1 MERKKKKYKVNQ
13 LTEFDAVEYADVLLN
28 LRKLLDSNMIT
39 EDSVKSL
46 TNIISQ
52 LTLVRDKHV
61 DALLNWLKQEYVLED
76 EDN

>member
-13 LTEFDAVEYADVLLN
+13 LTEFDTIEYQDVLLN
-28 LRKLLDSNMIT
+28 IERLVKDNLIS
-39 EDSVKSL
+39 EDSVKAL

-61 DALLNWLKQEYVLED
+61 DALLNWLKQEYVLTD
-76 EDN
+76 DDD

>member
-1 MERKKKKYKVNQ
+1 MERRKKKYKVNQ
-13 LTEFDAVEYADVLLN
+13 LTEFDIVEYRDVLLN
-28 LRKLLDSNMIT
+28 IEKLIKSNTIT
-39 EDSVKSL
+39 EGSVKSL

-76 EDN
+76 DD